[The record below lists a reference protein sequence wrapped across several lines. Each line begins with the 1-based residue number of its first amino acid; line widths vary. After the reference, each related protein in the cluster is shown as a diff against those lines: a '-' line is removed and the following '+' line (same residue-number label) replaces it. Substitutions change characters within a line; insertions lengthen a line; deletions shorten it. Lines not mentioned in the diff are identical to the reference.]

1 MYHNNTH
8 KTRRRLSLG
17 CFLNRFYH
25 FLLFPNQVLLLASTQ
40 ICLSCHKIYC
50 TRLDAFTRWYLV
62 RWSEVRQ
69 RDRHRKLWIL
79 NAHASTSSSMFQFPS
94 KYHQS
99 EVWGKK
105 TWISQTNNK
114 KTHSYRKICKT
125 VWRKRGGVNSWSA
138 NARRTESLRGT
149 DGHCTSAGKILET
162 LTWQYVYIYIYK
174 FDTIYIYNYIYYKY
188 IYTNMTLYIYISI
201 HYIYIYI
208 YSLYIYIYVY
218 IYSNYLSK
226 MMPLI
231 STFIA

>member
-25 FLLFPNQVLLLASTQ
+25 FLLFPNRVLLLASTQ
-40 ICLSCHKIYC
+40 ICLSCHKIDC

-79 NAHASTSSSMFQFPS
+79 NARASTSSSMFQFPS

-99 EVWGKK
+99 EVCGKK
-105 TWISQTNNK
+105 NLHIAKNNK

-162 LTWQYVYIYIYK
+162 LTWQYIYM
-174 FDTIYIYNYIYYKY
+174 TQYIYNYIY
-188 IYTNMTLYIYISI
+188 IQIW
-201 HYIYIYI
+201 HYIYIY
-208 YSLYIYIYVY
+208 LFTIYICIC

>member
-25 FLLFPNQVLLLASTQ
+25 FLLFPNRVLLLASTQ
-40 ICLSCHKIYC
+40 ICLSCHKIDC

-99 EVWGKK
+99 EVCGKK
-105 TWISQTNNK
+105 TCISQKITKRPILTARSAKLFEENEGASILDLR
-114 KTHSYRKICKT
+114 TQGARKVSEARMGI
-125 VWRKRGGVNSWSA
+125 VQVLERSWK
-138 NARRTESLRGT
+138 
-149 DGHCTSAGKILET
+149 H
-162 LTWQYVYIYIYK
+162 
-174 FDTIYIYNYIYYKY
+174 
-188 IYTNMTLYIYISI
+188 
-201 HYIYIYI
+201 
-208 YSLYIYIYVY
+208 
-218 IYSNYLSK
+218 
-226 MMPLI
+226 
-231 STFIA
+231 